1 MPMDLPAGSMNSG
14 IGSQELTRVAAAY
27 ITSIVFAIAF
37 FSAWVAGVDGLTAL
51 WRSVIAGACGL
62 VGANLLAPPVI
73 DVVLSAIAR
82 DETRR
87 RAELEAEDDK

>member
-1 MPMDLPAGSMNSG
+1 MPMDSSAGSMNSG

-37 FSAWVAGVDGLTAL
+37 LSAVVAGVDGLTAL
-51 WRSVIAGACGL
+51 WRSVVAALCGL

-73 DVVLSAIAR
+73 DVVLASIAR
-82 DETRR
+82 DEAKR
-87 RAELEAEDDK
+87 RADLNAEDEQ